1 MFTEFVNG
9 MINAGGVSDE
19 KIVAD
24 LIMNHNNLS
33 MIEGV
38 RYYNNENDILRRKA
52 YRFDG
57 GVKIEDETKQNR
69 RLNHNWHKLLVDQ
82 KTSYLLGKPIRI
94 SADDMELTATINKNL
109 GEGFDDVLCE
119 LSKGASNKGIEWLQ
133 LFINE
138 NGGFDFA
145 VIPAEQVVPIW
156 DTSLQKK
163 LVGLIRYYEVKRV
176 VGGSELV
183 IEWWT
188 DNSVKHF
195 VRDTSGSV
203 DFVKEDC
210 HFYKNGAGFGWGKV
224 PFIPFK
230 NNEEMISDLKFYKN
244 LIDDYDLCVSDLSN
258 NLAEVQEVVTVLKGY
273 EGTDLRE
280 FSENLRYYKVIKV
293 APGDGS
299 GVDKLEISIPIE
311 AKREMLDRLEENI
324 FTFGQGI
331 NVKSDKFGT
340 SASGVA
346 LKFLYSLLDM
356 KAGITER
363 KFAVAIKEVLWFLCE
378 YVAMTGGGIYEPST
392 VAVVFSRRLIAN
404 ELELAQIAEG
414 SKGIISD
421 ETIIAHH
428 PWTEDVDFEM
438 KNVLNT

>member
-1 MFTEFVNG
+1 MFTEFVNE

-24 LIMNHNNLS
+24 LIMSHNNLA

-52 YRFDG
+52 YRFDS

-82 KTSYLLGKPIRI
+82 KTSYLLGRPVKF
-94 SADDMELTATINKNL
+94 SADDVDLTAIINKGL
-109 GEGFDDVLCE
+109 GERFDDVLCE

-138 NGGFDFA
+138 DGGFDFA
-145 VIPAEQVVPIW
+145 IIPAEQVIPIW
-156 DTSLQKK
+156 DTSLQKR
-163 LVGLIRYYEVKRV
+163 LVGLIRYYEVSRA
-176 VGGSELV
+176 VGGSELLV
-183 IEWWT
+183 EWWSE
-188 DNSVKHF
+188 NSVKHF
-195 VRDTSGSV
+195 VRDTSGRV

-210 HFYKNGAGFGWGKV
+210 HFYQNGAGFGWGRV
-224 PFIPFK
+224 PFVPFK
-230 NNEEMISDLKFYKN
+230 NNEEMVNDLKFYKN
-244 LIDDYDLCVSDLSN
+244 LVDDYDLCVSDLSN

-293 APGDGS
+293 AAGDGS

-311 AKREMLDRLEENI
+311 AKREMLNRLEENI

-331 NVKSDKFGT
+331 NVKSDKFGNA
-340 SASGVA
+340 ASGVA

-356 KAGITER
+356 KTGITER
-363 KFAVAIKEVLWFLCE
+363 KFVVAIKEVIWFLCE
-378 YVAMTGGGIYEPST
+378 YIAMTGGGKFESST

-404 ELELAQIAEG
+404 ELELAQIAQG

-438 KNVLNT
+438 KNVK